1 MPSRNGKRIESLHLG
16 ENVKNAAVAPIFSA
30 IKFPAAI
37 FFLPQ
42 LTCSAKALG
51 QLYANR
57 HERSTTCGDKSAF
70 EWAITVCHETL
81 SWKICSF

>member
-1 MPSRNGKRIESLHLG
+1 MPSRNGKTFESLHIG
-16 ENVKNAAVAPIFSA
+16 ENVKNAAAALIFSA

-42 LTCSAKALG
+42 LTCSAKTLG

-57 HERSTTCGDKSAF
+57 YE
-70 EWAITVCHETL
+70 
-81 SWKICSF
+81 